1 MNIENF
7 LGIGLIALLV
17 IVCTGLIA
25 WRIEKNSSIIS
36 QELDEESR
44 HNEKNLEIMNKH
56 IIETNEL
63 LGTYKKTVEEK
74 SLELK
79 KYKEGSEVAKTKGF
93 FISLIEILEFVEQF
107 KKKSKNLDEHT
118 KNYVEAIKDKIEI
131 ILTNSGVEIF
141 KPDLNKN
148 VLNIQG
154 CSSSLDT
161 KKTKDSSKVNLIAN
175 VIKPG
180 YRLQTKENEFIFL
193 KNAEVQI
200 YEVEN

>member
-1 MNIENF
+1 MFGSLIDFIRENIVLFDIIF
-7 LGIGLIALLV
+7 L
-17 IVCTGLIA
+17 
-25 WRIEKNSSIIS
+25 SFIIYFS
-36 QELDEESR
+36 FQCF
-44 HNEKNLEIMNKH
+44 
-56 IIETNEL
+56 
-63 LGTYKKTVEEK
+63 
-74 SLELK
+74 
-79 KYKEGSEVAKTKGF
+79 AKGF

-180 YRLQTKENEFIFL
+180 YRLQIKENEFIFL
-193 KNAEVQI
+193 HNEKTCFCNQ
-200 YEVEN
+200 